1 MENITL
7 CCVVTGRFLRTHSE
21 MMLLVRMETSN
32 SIYTHTHT
40 HTHTH
45 TLKQNF
51 NETIL
56 ILSYGYL

>member
-7 CCVVTGRFLRTHSE
+7 CCVVTGRFLRTHRE

-45 TLKQNF
+45 T
-51 NETIL
+51 ETKL
-56 ILSYGYL
+56 

>member
-7 CCVVTGRFLRTHSE
+7 CCVVTGRFLRIHRE

-32 SIYTHTHT
+32 SIYTHT